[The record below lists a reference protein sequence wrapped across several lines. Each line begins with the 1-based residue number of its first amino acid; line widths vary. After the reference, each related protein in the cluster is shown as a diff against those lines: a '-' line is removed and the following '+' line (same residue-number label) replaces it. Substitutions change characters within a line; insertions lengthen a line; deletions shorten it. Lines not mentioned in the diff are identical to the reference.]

1 MAEGWGCSLVLE
13 HLLNISE
20 ALGSIPSIKQSNNKA
35 KI

>member
-1 MAEGWGCSLVLE
+1 MAEGWGCSLVIE

-20 ALGSIPSIKQSNNKA
+20 ALGSLPSIKQRNSKA